1 MYVIFQVALSK
12 ANSAGGELSSLVSQD
27 LQLGDGAAVNTVDT
41 GDMVEVKYTG
51 WLLTNNTQ
59 GQVNSLTWGF
69 LCYIAHVL
77 SNDMCIFKTLTM
89 FEIVSFLMNW
99 IIFTCTFVLQEF
111 DSNVK
116 ADKLF
121 RFKIGGGKVIKVKY
135 NVYLER
141 YKHCDKHYSV
151 ILYVSIYCW
160 LAGLGSGCDW
170 NEERF

>member
-1 MYVIFQVALSK
+1 MKSLDQECCNLTMYVIFQVALSK

-27 LQLGDGAAVNTVDT
+27 LQLGDGAAVDT

-99 IIFTCTFVLQEF
+99 IICTCTFFLQEF

-141 YKHCDKHYSV
+141 YIHCDKHNSV
-151 ILYVSIYCW
+151 ILYV
-160 LAGLGSGCDW
+160 
-170 NEERF
+170 F

>member
-69 LCYIAHVL
+69 CVTLMIYCYIAHVL

-89 FEIVSFLMNW
+89 FEIVSFLMN
-99 IIFTCTFVLQEF
+99 
-111 DSNVK
+111 
-116 ADKLF
+116 
-121 RFKIGGGKVIKVKY
+121 
-135 NVYLER
+135 
-141 YKHCDKHYSV
+141 
-151 ILYVSIYCW
+151 
-160 LAGLGSGCDW
+160 
-170 NEERF
+170 

>member
-69 LCYIAHVL
+69 LCEVDDLLLHCT
-77 SNDMCIFKTLTM
+77 CI
-89 FEIVSFLMNW
+89 
-99 IIFTCTFVLQEF
+99 
-111 DSNVK
+111 VK
-116 ADKLF
+116 
-121 RFKIGGGKVIKVKY
+121 
-135 NVYLER
+135 
-141 YKHCDKHYSV
+141 
-151 ILYVSIYCW
+151 
-160 LAGLGSGCDW
+160 
-170 NEERF
+170 